1 MGISLAVRAAS
12 GGDVRL
18 LAQMNKRLIE
28 DEGSRNPMSTPE
40 LEQRMRDWLDCG
52 WNADLF
58 MESRAMPDGQLDEGE
73 SVVGYAVYQP
83 RRDEYDQDEAVI
95 YLRQFFIDRPYRDKG
110 LGTLALR
117 DLVGSRFPDRCTVV
131 VDVLAVHPRGLRFW
145 ERVGFRPYVTTLKLK
160 TGTK

>member
-1 MGISLAVRAAS
+1 MRMSLAVRVAGS
-12 GGDVRL
+12 DDVRL

-40 LEQRMRDWLDCG
+40 LEQRMRGWLDGG
-52 WNADLF
+52 WNVDLF
-58 MESRAMPDGQLDEGE
+58 VESRAMPGGQVDVGNP
-73 SVVGYAVYQP
+73 VVGYAVYQL
-83 RRDEYDQDEAVI
+83 RRDEYEQDEAVI

-117 DLVGSRFPDRCTVV
+117 DLVGSRLPARCTVV
-131 VDVLAVHPRGLRFW
+131 VDVLAGNPRGLRFW
-145 ERVGFRPYVTTLKLK
+145 ERVGFRPHMTTLKLK

>member
-1 MGISLAVRAAS
+1 MRTSLAVRAA
-12 GGDVRL
+12 GGDHVRL

-28 DEGSRNPMSTPE
+28 DEGSRNPMSTLE
-40 LEQRMRDWLDCG
+40 LEQRMRDWLDGG

-58 MESRAMPDGQLDEGE
+58 VESRAMPDEHLDEGE
-73 SVVGYAVYQP
+73 SVVGYAVYQR
-83 RRDEYDQDEAVI
+83 RRDEDDQDEAVI

-117 DLVGSRFPDRCTVV
+117 DLVNSRFPARCTVV
-131 VDVLAVHPRGLRFW
+131 VDVLAANPRGLRFW
-145 ERVGFRPYVTTLKLK
+145 QRVGFHPHMTTLKLE